1 MLVFEFRAYAKSA
14 QFVAID
20 EAIRATQF
28 IRNKC
33 IRFWMDNPKVGKYEL
48 SKQCAILAAEFPF
61 ANNLNSMARQ
71 AAAER
76 AWAAISRFYDNC
88 KKRLAPVGF
97 PDAKSGCAP
106 DGFPVQKSAPSSETR
121 QKISGLKAK
130 SAVLGFPQVEH
141 LFKTGFPSFQK
152 DNRSVEYKT
161 TGWKLAEDRKSI
173 TITDKIGI
181 GKLRLKG
188 TRDLN
193 FYQPD
198 QIKRVRLVKRADG
211 YYVQFCIS
219 VDREETIL
227 PTKNT
232 VGLDMGLNH
241 FYTDSSGEQVENP
254 RFYRKAEKSMKRS
267 QRLVSRK
274 KKSSSN
280 RRKARVK
287 LSKIHLKISRQRKDH
302 AIKLARCVV
311 QSNDLIAY
319 ENLSV
324 KNMARNH
331 CLAKS
336 ISDAG
341 WYQFRVWLEYFGKVF
356 GRATVAVNPA
366 YTSQECSSCGVIVKK
381 SLSTRTH
388 VCQCGCV
395 LDRDENAAINILNKG
410 LSTVGHTGRSALDAD
425 NAWGDT
431 PSTLAGENLSGQGMS
446 RSQESPV

>member
-1 MLVFEFRAYAKSA
+1 MLVLEFKAYAKPD
-14 QFVAID
+14 QFQAVD
-20 EAIRATQF
+20 EAIRICQF
-28 IRNKC
+28 IRNKS
-33 IRFWMDNPKVGKYEL
+33 IRLWMDGGAKSWFDL
-48 SKQCAILAAEFPF
+48 SKYCAIWASEFDF
-61 ANNLNSMARQ
+61 ANKLGAMARQ
-71 AAAER
+71 ASAER
-76 AWAAISRFYDNC
+76 AWASISRFLDNV
-88 KKRLAPVGF
+88 KKGIKGKRVGF
-97 PDAKSGCAP
+97 PK
-106 DGFPVQKSAPSSETR
+106 
-121 QKISGLKAK
+121 
-130 SAVLGFPQVEH
+130 
-141 LFKTGFPSFQK
+141 FQK
-152 DNRSVEYKT
+152 DCRSVEYKT
-161 TGWKLAEDRKSI
+161 NSWKLSEDRKSI
-173 TITDKIGI
+173 TFTDKCGI
-181 GKLRLKG
+181 GKLKLKG

-219 VDREETIL
+219 VDREEVIS

-232 VGLDMGLNH
+232 IGLDMGLNH
-241 FYTDSSGEQVENP
+241 FYTDSNGKQVKNP
-254 RFYRKAEKSMKRS
+254 RFYRQAEQSIKRS

-274 KKSSSN
+274 VTGSSN

-302 AIKLARCVV
+302 AIKLARCVI
-311 QSNDLIAY
+311 QSNDLVVY
-319 ENLSV
+319 EDLRVRNMV
-324 KNMARNH
+324 KNH

-381 SLSTRTH
+381 SRSTRTH

-425 NAWGDT
+425 NAGGDSI
-431 PSTLAGENLSGQGMS
+431 STSVGENLLGQI
-446 RSQESPV
+446 ES

>member
-1 MLVFEFRAYAKSA
+1 MLVFEFSAYAKSA

-33 IRFWMDNPKVGKYEL
+33 IRYWMENPKVSKYDL
-48 SKQCAILAAEFPF
+48 NKQCAILAAEFPF

-71 AAAER
+71 SAAER
-76 AWAAISRFYDNC
+76 AWTAISRFYDNC
-88 KKRLAPVGF
+88 KKKVA
-97 PDAKSGCAP
+97 
-106 DGFPVQKSAPSSETR
+106 
-121 QKISGLKAK
+121 GLK
-130 SAVLGFPQVEH
+130 
-141 LFKTGFPSFQK
+141 GFPSFQK

-161 TGWKLAEDRKSI
+161 SGWKLAEDRKSI

-181 GKLRLKG
+181 GKLKLKG
-188 TRDLN
+188 TRNLN

-219 VDREETIL
+219 VDREEVIL
-227 PTKNT
+227 PTKST
-232 VGLDMGLNH
+232 IGLDMGLNH
-241 FYTDSSGEQVENP
+241 FYTDSNGEQIENP

-274 KKSSSN
+274 TKGSSN

-287 LSKIHLKISRQRKDH
+287 LSRIHLKISRQRKDH
-302 AIKLARCVV
+302 AIKLARCVI
-311 QSNDLIAY
+311 QSNDLVVY
-319 ENLSV
+319 EDLRV
-324 KNMARNH
+324 KNMVKNH

-410 LSTVGHTGRSALDAD
+410 LFTVGHTGRSALDAG
-425 NAWGDT
+425 NAHGDSS
-431 PSTLAGENLSGQGMS
+431 STITGANL
-446 RSQESPV
+446 

>member
-1 MLVFEFRAYAKSA
+1 MLVFEFKTYAKPA

-20 EAIRATQF
+20 EAIRAAQF

-33 IRFWMDNPKVGKYEL
+33 IRYWMDNPKVSKYDL
-48 SKQCAILAAEFPF
+48 NKQCAVLAAEFPF

-71 AAAER
+71 SAAER
-76 AWAAISRFYDNC
+76 AWTAISRFYDRC
-88 KKRLAPVGF
+88 KKKVVGLKGF
-97 PDAKSGCAP
+97 PK
-106 DGFPVQKSAPSSETR
+106 
-121 QKISGLKAK
+121 
-130 SAVLGFPQVEH
+130 
-141 LFKTGFPSFQK
+141 FQK

-181 GKLRLKG
+181 GKLKLKG

-219 VDREETIL
+219 VDREEVIS

-232 VGLDMGLNH
+232 IGLDMGLNH
-241 FYTDSSGEQVENP
+241 FYTDSNGKQVKNP
-254 RFYRKAEKSMKRS
+254 RFYRQAEQSIKRS

-274 KKSSSN
+274 VTGSSN

-302 AIKLARCVV
+302 AIKLARCVI
-311 QSNDLIAY
+311 QSNDLVVY
-319 ENLSV
+319 EDLRVRNMV
-324 KNMARNH
+324 KNH

-381 SLSTRTH
+381 SRSTRTH

-425 NAWGDT
+425 NAGGDSI
-431 PSTLAGENLSGQGMS
+431 STSVGENLLGQI
-446 RSQESPV
+446 ES